1 MIRSR
6 ILPTLVLWSVL
17 CLGAASAVP
26 AFVSTAIADESIRPE
41 VGKPL
46 QTAQDFIKQKNFKA
60 ALAKIGEADGISDKT
75 AYESSLIDQLRGI
88 AAAGAGDQA
97 TAIKSF
103 ESLIA
108 GGQLAPAEQLRFTQV
123 IAELAYQAKDYPKAI
138 TWANRYYKDGGTD
151 GQARKLI
158 AQAYYLQNDFA
169 NAAKELQEQIRAEE
183 RAGRTVPEE
192 QVQLLANAYLKQ
204 NNTAG
209 YASALEKLVTI
220 HPTPEYWAD
229 LIGRTANRSGFA
241 DRLQLDVGRLAL
253 TTGTVKT
260 ADRYVELAQL
270 ALQAG
275 LPGEASA
282 IIQKGTAAG
291 VLGTA
296 TGADADRQKR
306 LRTLATK
313 SADEDL
319 KMLPSSEK
327 EAAAATNGTGLV
339 NTGLAYVGYG
349 QTDKGVALIEQ
360 GIKKGGLKYPEDA
373 KLRLGVAYL
382 AAGLKDKAVQTFAK
396 VEGSDGTADLA
407 RLWILQIGHSS

>member
-1 MIRSR
+1 MIPSR
-6 ILPTLVLWSVL
+6 ILSCLFLWSVL
-17 CLGAASAVP
+17 CLGAANAVP
-26 AFVSTAIADESIRPE
+26 AIVPAAIAGESIRPE

-46 QTAQDFIKQKNFKA
+46 QAAQDFIKQKNFKA

-75 AYESSLIDQLRGI
+75 AYETSLVDQLRGI

-103 ESLIA
+103 ESLLA
-108 GGQLAPAEQLRFTQV
+108 SGQLATAEQLRFTQV

-138 TWANRYYKDGGTD
+138 IWANRYYKDGGTD

-183 RAGRTVPEE
+183 HAGQSVPEE

-209 YASALEKLVTI
+209 YTSALEKLVTI

-229 LIGRTANRSGFA
+229 LIGHTANRSGFA

-253 TTGTVKT
+253 ATGTVKT

-282 IIQKGTAAG
+282 IIQKGTADG
-291 VLGTA
+291 VLGSA

-306 LRTLATK
+306 LRALATK

-319 KMLPSSEK
+319 KTLPSSER
-327 EAAAATNGTGLV
+327 EAAAAKDGTALV
-339 NTGLAYVGYG
+339 NTGLAYVGHG
-349 QTDKGVALIEQ
+349 QPDKGVALIEQ

-373 KLRLGVAYL
+373 KLHLGIAYL
-382 AAGLKDKAVQTFAK
+382 ADGLKDKAVQILGK
-396 VEGSDGTADLA
+396 VDGSDGTADLA
-407 RLWILQIGHSS
+407 RLWILQIGHAS